1 MDGRPVCA
9 HDIETPTTQRSRRE
23 EDPNERPETATLPPS
38 PKGASHSSYSFFFL
52 RCDRLW
58 TDKTPPHRCSN
69 FGRFALPLQRSSSRT
84 HPLFK
89 QKKAPFLEGE
99 SAKIS
104 FSFLV
109 LFPCRN
115 RCRAEQNTASHK
127 AEENGAREK
136 EKEGGMNAI
145 FPLPIIHRPR
155 PNSAPPSPFPHFLGS
170 FSSLPLSHGGPL
182 FLFLVTAFFRLF
194 PRSRNA
200 PQGRINPL
208 FDGLLFSFGAF
219 LLFKSWRRWL
229 LCAVKTISGDFV
241 QSHFCLLEAFLL
253 PLAQRPGGLW

>member
-1 MDGRPVCA
+1 MQGARESGESSSVGRKDCGRADGPCVHMTLRHPQHREVGG
-9 HDIETPTTQRSRRE
+9 RRAQT
-23 EDPNERPETATLPPS
+23 NERPETATLPPS
-38 PKGASHSSYSFFFL
+38 PKGASHSSYSFSSL

-58 TDKTPPHRCSN
+58 TDKTPPHCCSN

-104 FSFLV
+104 SSLSLV

-115 RCRAEQNTASHK
+115 RCRAEQNTASQK
-127 AEENGAREK
+127 EEENGAREK
-136 EKEGGMNAI
+136 GKEGGMNAI

-194 PRSRNA
+194 SRS
-200 PQGRINPL
+200 
-208 FDGLLFSFGAF
+208 
-219 LLFKSWRRWL
+219 
-229 LCAVKTISGDFV
+229 
-241 QSHFCLLEAFLL
+241 
-253 PLAQRPGGLW
+253 